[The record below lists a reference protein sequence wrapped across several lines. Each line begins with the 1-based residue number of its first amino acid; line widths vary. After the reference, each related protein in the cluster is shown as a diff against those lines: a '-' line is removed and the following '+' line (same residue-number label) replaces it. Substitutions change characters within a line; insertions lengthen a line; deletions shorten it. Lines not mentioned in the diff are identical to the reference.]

1 MEKANTDDWVIQDND
16 FKFIALIEILG
27 TFDLGDEIGRQN
39 LKTFI
44 SFVLST
50 KVLEENI
57 VKKLVQL
64 VESLITD
71 SNARLQFFVDIV
83 RGYTDPNNAVDFCD
97 QNVTTLI
104 ESIKDPSLKVTVS
117 ALKLK
122 ILDLKEQE
130 TVAGQEKDYERLE
143 KVAEELAAN
152 NEEMIRL
159 LSDLEVANTSQAITT
174 FISAFAA
181 KKPTNECLEQCLQI
195 CFYAIAS
202 KQTKTLTPSVCQLYT
217 DFIRRQMESKHM
229 SLRDWALKCSIAC
242 SMLYEQLVTDTYS
255 ELTAQFY
262 KHHVTRIWITAIN
275 GTFELIDCYGFEHFD
290 KVFKSDEC
298 DNKAK
303 KTRQLYNTMG
313 YLNEENEEEED
324 STFKAAVDLMYLFS
338 HFLDT
343 CEEASIIRALI
354 TGFCRLVLSDH
365 FTSKELVSKLLVKFF
380 SPATEHEVN
389 QVLGIFFETLIKRR
403 KQECL
408 AEALLLAVNV
418 ILDAPNDSPLQEI
431 KPDSVIKFVVNST
444 QPIYC
449 APGLNIHNDIA
460 VSFFSLMNDNPSNKE
475 LLKLLSKEILTLE
488 VSADPS
494 LRSNLENVSDNLLN
508 RSIDSKTESYIR
520 SFKEILAGTYK
531 GRKEPDNEEEEAFDE
546 ETELTETG
554 RSSANE
560 SAKDETVFSDN
571 AGVVEKSPARNTSTA
586 LETSDIENAEPYSSM
601 PLTPPEEF
609 GDHVQNDSAASFDGG
624 HRVTSTQKSTQEEA
638 KGKKAIGKAKAK
650 ATAKNK
656 ASKPAEDDEDND
668 NNENDAIPNTPTEE
682 LVSGHFLPTFLS
694 ALDLSSAASARI
706 LFSKNIY

>member
-1 MEKANTDDWVIQDND
+1 M
-16 FKFIALIEILG
+16 
-27 TFDLGDEIGRQN
+27 
-39 LKTFI
+39 
-44 SFVLST
+44 LST

-57 VKKLVQL
+57 VKKLVRL

-71 SNARLQFFVDIV
+71 SNVRLQFFVDIV
-83 RGYTDPNNAVDFCD
+83 RSYIDPNNAVDFCD

-130 TVAGQEKDYERLE
+130 TVACQEKDYERLE
-143 KVAEELAAN
+143 KVTEELAAN

-159 LSDLEVANTSQAITT
+159 LSNLEVANTSQTITT

-202 KQTKTLTPSVCQLYT
+202 KHTKTLTPSVCQLYT

-290 KVFKSDEC
+290 KVFKSDEI

-303 KTRQLYNTMG
+303 KNRQLYNTMG
-313 YLNEENEEEED
+313 YLNEENDEEED

-354 TGFCRLVLSDH
+354 TGFCRLVLSAH

-403 KQECL
+403 QQECL

-460 VSFFSLMNDNPSNKE
+460 MSFFSLMNDNPSNKE

-488 VSADPS
+488 VTADSS
-494 LRSNLENVSDNLLN
+494 LRSDLEKVSDNLLN
-508 RSIDSKTESYIR
+508 RSIDGKTESYIR

-531 GRKEPDNEEEEAFDE
+531 GRKEQDNDTDE
-546 ETELTETG
+546 ETERTEI
-554 RSSANE
+554 SVNK
-560 SAKDETVFSDN
+560 SAKDETVYHDN
-571 AGVVEKSPARNTSTA
+571 SGLVEKSPAENTSTV
-586 LETSDIENAEPYSSM
+586 LETSDIETAEPYSSM

-624 HRVTSTQKSTQEEA
+624 HRVNSTQKSTQEEA
-638 KGKKAIGKAKAK
+638 KGGKKAIGNKAKSK

-656 ASKPAEDDEDND
+656 VSKPAEDDDNND

-682 LVSGHFLPTFLS
+682 LVSGHFIPPFLS

-706 LFSKNIY
+706 LFNKNIY